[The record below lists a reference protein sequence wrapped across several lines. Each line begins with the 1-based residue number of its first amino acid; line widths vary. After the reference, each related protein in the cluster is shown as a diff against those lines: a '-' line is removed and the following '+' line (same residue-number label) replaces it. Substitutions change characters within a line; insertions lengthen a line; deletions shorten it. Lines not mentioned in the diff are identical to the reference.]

1 MFFEEIMMSA
11 EEKDKIFEIIA
22 DELGVDKGSLS
33 ETTSF
38 VNDLNADSLD
48 IANLAMEFEDEF
60 GVELPEGD
68 DNNINTIGDVLKLIE
83 EAKK

>member
-1 MFFEEIMMSA
+1 MA
-11 EEKDKIFEIIA
+11 DKERIFEIIA
-22 DELGVDKGSLS
+22 EELGVDKGTLS
-33 ETTSF
+33 EETSF

-68 DNNINTIGDVLKLIE
+68 ENPINTIGDVVKMID
-83 EAKK
+83 EAKSS

>member
-1 MFFEEIMMSA
+1 MSD
-11 EEKDKIFEIIA
+11 EDKDKIFEIIA
-22 DELGVDKGSLS
+22 EELGVDKGTLS
-33 ETTSF
+33 ATTSF

-68 DNNINTIGDVLKLIE
+68 ENAINTIGDVLKLID

>member
-1 MFFEEIMMSA
+1 MSD
-11 EEKDKIFEIIA
+11 EDKTKIFEIIA
-22 DELGVDKGSLS
+22 EELGVEKGSLS
-33 ETTSF
+33 ENTSF

-68 DNNINTIGDVLKLIE
+68 ENTINTIGDVLKLIE

>member
-1 MFFEEIMMSA
+1 MSDDD
-11 EEKDKIFEIIA
+11 KNKIFEIIA
-22 DELGVDKGSLS
+22 EELGVDKGSLS
-33 ETTSF
+33 ENTSF

-68 DNNINTIGDVLKLIE
+68 ENAINTIGDVLKLIE

>member
-1 MFFEEIMMSA
+1 MSDDD
-11 EEKDKIFEIIA
+11 KNKIFEIIA
-22 DELGVDKGSLS
+22 EELGVDKGSLS
-33 ETTSF
+33 ESTSF

-68 DNNINTIGDVLKLIE
+68 ENAINTIGDVLKLIE

>member
-1 MFFEEIMMSA
+1 MA
-11 EEKDKIFEIIA
+11 VDKTKVYEIIA
-22 DELGVDKGSLS
+22 EELNVDKSTLN
-33 ETTSF
+33 ENTSF

-68 DNNINTIGDVLKLIE
+68 ANPINTIGDVFKLIDA
-83 EAKK
+83 AKK

>member
-1 MFFEEIMMSA
+1 MA
-11 EEKDKIFEIIA
+11 VDKNKVYEIIA
-22 DELGVDKGSLS
+22 EELGVDKATLN
-33 ETTSF
+33 ENTSF

-68 DNNINTIGDVLKLIE
+68 ANPINTVGDVFKLIDA
-83 EAKK
+83 AKK

>member
-1 MFFEEIMMSA
+1 MSDVDQ
-11 EEKDKIFEIIA
+11 DKIFEIIA
-22 DELGVDKGSLS
+22 NELGVDKGSLS
-33 ETTSF
+33 AATSF

-68 DNNINTIGDVLKLIE
+68 DNAINTIGDVLKLIA

>member
-1 MFFEEIMMSA
+1 VFFEEIMMSA

>member
-1 MFFEEIMMSA
+1 MA
-11 EEKDKIFEIIA
+11 DKDRIFEIIA
-22 DELGVDKGSLS
+22 EELGVNKSTLS
-33 ETTSF
+33 EETSF

-68 DNNINTIGDVLKLIE
+68 ENPINIIGDVIRLIK
-83 EAKK
+83 EAKSS

>member
-1 MFFEEIMMSA
+1 MSD
-11 EEKDKIFEIIA
+11 EKEKVFDIIA
-22 DELGVDKGSLS
+22 EELGVDRGSLS
-33 ETTSF
+33 PETSF

-68 DNNINTIGDVLKLIE
+68 DNALNTIGDVLKLIDQ
-83 EAKK
+83 AKQG

>member
-1 MFFEEIMMSA
+1 MSA
-11 EEKDKIFEIIA
+11 EDKDKILDIIA
-22 DELGVDKGSLS
+22 EELGVDKSSLS
-33 ETTSF
+33 AETSF

-68 DNNINTIGDVLKLIE
+68 ENNINTIGDVLKLIE

>member
-1 MFFEEIMMSA
+1 MSDVQ
-11 EEKDKIFEIIA
+11 ERIFEIIA
-22 DELGVDKGSLS
+22 EELGVDKGSLS
-33 ETTSF
+33 PETSF

-68 DNNINTIGDVLKLIE
+68 DNPINTIGDVLKLID
-83 EAKK
+83 EAKS

>member
-1 MFFEEIMMSA
+1 MSD
-11 EEKDKIFEIIA
+11 EDKNKIFEIIA
-22 DELGVDKGSLS
+22 EELGVDKGSLS
-33 ETTSF
+33 EKTSF

-68 DNNINTIGDVLKLIE
+68 ENAINTIGDVLKLIE

>member
-1 MFFEEIMMSA
+1 MA
-11 EEKDKIFEIIA
+11 VDKTKVYEIIA
-22 DELGVDKGSLS
+22 EELGVDKSTLT
-33 ETTSF
+33 ENTSF

-68 DNNINTIGDVLKLIE
+68 ENPINTIGDVFKLIDA
-83 EAKK
+83 AKK

>member
-1 MFFEEIMMSA
+1 MSA

-22 DELGVDKGSLS
+22 DELGVDKGSLA
-33 ETTSF
+33 EATSF

-68 DNNINTIGDVLKLIE
+68 DNTINTIGDVLKLIE

>member
-1 MFFEEIMMSA
+1 MSDIQ
-11 EEKDKIFEIIA
+11 DKIFDIIA
-22 DELGVDKGSLS
+22 EELGVDKGSLS
-33 ETTSF
+33 PETSF

-68 DNNINTIGDVLKLIE
+68 DNQINTIGDVLKLIE
-83 EAKK
+83 EAKG